1 MSAHAILINGAKY
14 SARRRAIASRLYAIF
29 SNLLAMGSNP
39 YREKSPNRGMGR
51 EMGKDDEEPRD
62 VNTQEIENDPRST
75 PSGQGTNFDHTRKK
89 K

>member
-1 MSAHAILINGAKY
+1 
-14 SARRRAIASRLYAIF
+14 
-29 SNLLAMGSNP
+29 MGSNP

-62 VNTQEIENDPRST
+62 VNTQEIENDPHSA
-75 PSGQGTNFDHTRKK
+75 PSGQGTNFDHVRKK